1 MTKTKYNKWKYDF
14 LSDFIDSLK
23 QMDDSFSKEAQSELE
38 YCKDDDGELN
48 LDSWHYHNHISYLE
62 RAEAARK
69 LIEEV
74 EKL

>member
-23 QMDDSFSKEAQSELE
+23 QMDESFTKEAQSELE
-38 YCKDDDGELN
+38 YCKNDEGELN
-48 LDSWHYHNHISYLE
+48 MDGWHYQNHINYLE